1 MLYHHFVRT
10 TLTLDE
16 RTDSKLRELAEARHI
31 SFKDVV
37 NLALKHGLQ
46 RLEAAEASPA
56 YRLEPFDT
64 GLLSTIDPAHLN
76 RLVDELGAG
85 G

>member
-1 MLYHHFVRT
+1 MRT

-16 RTDSKLRELAEARHI
+16 PIDAKLRELAAARHI
-31 SFKDVV
+31 SYKEVV
-37 NLALKHGLQ
+37 NLALESGLQ
-46 RLEAAEASPA
+46 RLEAAEAVPA
-56 YRLEPFDT
+56 YKLEAFDM

-76 RLVDELGAG
+76 RLVDELEAG